1 MQVTRW
7 VHAALAAV
15 AAVEMVRAIHQPWL
29 RAAISDERLVFGWA
43 IVLPIAS
50 AAVSVLAIWRGW
62 ARGRSERAAVADIA
76 TLALAFG
83 LVLLLSLEEG
93 VATDAALVLLVVAL
107 AVRAV
112 GLVLASSDL
121 KLPAIAVPGTTSPRA
136 FVAVNAA
143 LTLLLLLW
151 PLPDTCVLGCSMRAR
166 WMPFGLAVATA
177 LTLAL
182 SWRRAPLYRRHAL
195 LWLTVPPAFAL
206 TAWSSEPQSLVGV
219 PIVAL
224 TAGIAIQGMLAL
236 HESIA
241 VGTDEAV
248 VVRRSDRAIGA
259 LLGMTV
265 LAAALA
271 LMPWVRSV
279 QPTQSDE
286 PHYLLTMASLV
297 EDHDFDLKNQY
308 DRADYADY
316 YPTPLSAR
324 HVIDVG
330 TTEVPIHDLGLP
342 IIGAIPFALGR
353 RTGVLVLMCVV
364 GACFAWRGY
373 ALLRVLD
380 FRQRTALLA
389 TGIVALLHPL
399 FTYTTQIFPD
409 PIGALL
415 VIVAAEQLARPV
427 TARRLAI
434 ASALLGILPWLSAR
448 HWFIAIGMGLV
459 VAGLAF
465 LPLVRGRARSVAP
478 LVLAAALPFAAIV
491 GAYAALDAALYGVP
505 VPNAGYFVI
514 RDQQQVLAFTPWI
527 GAAGLLLDRTFGLLS
542 HSPIYLLAFL
552 GAGSLWRRWR
562 DTRSGGVTRSPAI
575 FALSLGWLLYFVYVA
590 DIFYWWADGAPP
602 SRYLLASIGFLLVGV
617 AAGIDV
623 LRSRVAVAFAWVALV
638 CSAAVTLL
646 YALAPNIRYDLAVD
660 MRPTGGPGF
669 LWVTVTAVLRADP
682 GILFPSMVRAAL
694 EDHVLAFAWML
705 VLLALVIVGYR
716 ASRASY
722 AVGAP
727 A

>member
-1 MQVTRW
+1 MTRW
-7 VHAALAAV
+7 VHAGLAALAAV
-15 AAVEMVRAIHQPWL
+15 ELVRALHQPWL
-29 RAAISDERLVFGWA
+29 RAVISEEWLVFGWA
-43 IVLPIAS
+43 IALPIAS
-50 AAVSVLAIWRGW
+50 TAVSLLAIWRGW
-62 ARGRSERAAVADIA
+62 AQGRSERAAVADLA
-76 TLALAFG
+76 TYA
-83 LVLLLSLEEG
+83 
-93 VATDAALVLLVVAL
+93 VAL
-107 AVRAV
+107 A
-112 GLVLASSDL
+112 LVFLLALDETP
-121 KLPAIAVPGTTSPRA
+121 LPIAG
-136 FVAVNAA
+136 A
-143 LTLLLLLW
+143 LTLLMLALAARGAGLAMASREIRVPEIAFPGTRSAVAFVATNAALILLLFFW

-182 SWRRAPLYRRHAL
+182 SWRKAPLHRRHAL

-206 TAWSSEPQSLVGV
+206 TAWSSEPQSLVGA

-271 LMPWVRSV
+271 LMPWVSSV

-297 EDHDFDLKNQY
+297 DDHDFDLKNQY

-380 FRQRTALLA
+380 FRQRTALFT

-409 PIGALL
+409 LIGALL

-427 TARRLAI
+427 TARRLAV

-459 VAGLAF
+459 VAGVAF
-465 LPLVRGRARSVAP
+465 MPLVRGRPRSAVP
-478 LVLAAALPFAAIV
+478 LVLAAALPFAVIV
-491 GAYAALDAALYGVP
+491 GAYAALDASLYGVP

-514 RDQQQVLAFTPWI
+514 RDQQQVLVFTPWI
-527 GAAGLLLDRTFGLLS
+527 GVAGLLLDRTFGLLS

-552 GAGSLWRRWR
+552 GLGPLWRRWR
-562 DTRSGGVTRSPAI
+562 VTRSPAI
-575 FALSLGWLLYFVYVA
+575 LALSLGWLLYFVYVA

-602 SRYLLASIGFLLVGV
+602 SRYLLASIGFLLMGV
-617 AAGIDV
+617 AAGLDLLRSRLDL
-623 LRSRVAVAFAWVALV
+623 LRSRVAVALAWAALV

-646 YALAPNIRYDLAVD
+646 YALAPNVRYDLAVD

-682 GILFPSMVRAAL
+682 GILFPSMVQAAL
-694 EDHVLAFAWML
+694 EDHMLAIVWML
-705 VLLALVIVGYR
+705 VLLGLVIVGYR

>member
-1 MQVTRW
+1 MQLTRL
-7 VHAALAAV
+7 VHAALAGL
-15 AAVEMVRAIHQPWL
+15 AAVELVRALHQPWL
-29 RAAISDERLVFGWA
+29 RAAISEEWLVFGWA

-50 AAVSVLAIWRGW
+50 TAVSLLAIWRGW
-62 ARGRSERAAVADIA
+62 RRRRSERALVADLA
-76 TLALAFG
+76 TYA
-83 LVLLLSLEEG
+83 
-93 VATDAALVLLVVAL
+93 VAL
-107 AVRAV
+107 A
-112 GLVLASSDL
+112 LVFLLALDATP
-121 KLPAIAVPGTTSPRA
+121 LPIAG
-136 FVAVNAA
+136 A
-143 LTLLLLLW
+143 LTLLMLALAARGAGLAMASKDIRVPEIAYPGSRSAVAFVAMNAALILLLFFW

-195 LWLTVPPAFAL
+195 LWLSIPPAFAL
-206 TAWSSEPQSLVGV
+206 SAWSGEPQSLVGV

-224 TAGIAIQGMLAL
+224 TAGIAIQGLLAL
-236 HESIA
+236 HERIA
-241 VGTDEAV
+241 VGIVDA
-248 VVRRSDRAIGA
+248 RSDRAIGA

-271 LMPWVRSV
+271 LMPWVSSV

-286 PHYLLTMASLV
+286 PHYLLTMASLT

-316 YPTPLSAR
+316 YPTPLDAR

-364 GACFAWRGY
+364 GALFVWRGY

-380 FRQRTALLA
+380 FRQRTALFA

-409 PIGALL
+409 AIGALVVL
-415 VIVAAEQLARPV
+415 LAAEQLARPV
-427 TARRLAI
+427 TSRRLAV

-459 VAGLAF
+459 VAGLA
-465 LPLVRGRARSVAP
+465 LMPLVRGRPRSAVP
-478 LVLAAALPFAAIV
+478 LVLAAALPFAVIV
-491 GAYAALDAALYGVP
+491 SAYAALDASLYGVP

-527 GAAGLLLDRTFGLLS
+527 GVAGLLLDRTFGLLS

-552 GAGSLWRRWR
+552 GAGSLWRRW
-562 DTRSGGVTRSPAI
+562 GVARSPAI
-575 FALSLGWLLYFVYVA
+575 LALSLGWLLYFVYVA

-602 SRYLLASIGFLLVGV
+602 SRYLLASIGFLLLGV
-617 AAGIDV
+617 AAGLDL
-623 LRSRVAVAFAWVALV
+623 LRSRLEIALGWVALV

-660 MRPTGGPGF
+660 MKPTGGPGF
-669 LWVTVTAVLRADP
+669 LWVTVTAVLRVDP
-682 GILFPSMVRAAL
+682 GIVFPSMVRAATP
-694 EDHVLAFAWML
+694 DHVLAFAWML
-705 VLLALVIVGYR
+705 VLLGLLIVGYR

>member
-1 MQVTRW
+1 MP
-7 VHAALAAV
+7 
-15 AAVEMVRAIHQPWL
+15 E
-29 RAAISDERLVFGWA
+29 
-43 IVLPIAS
+43 IA
-50 AAVSVLAIWRGW
+50 
-62 ARGRSERAAVADIA
+62 
-76 TLALAFG
+76 F
-83 LVLLLSLEEG
+83 
-93 VATDAALVLLVVAL
+93 
-107 AVRAV
+107 
-112 GLVLASSDL
+112 
-121 KLPAIAVPGTTSPRA
+121 PGTRSTVA
-136 FVAVNAA
+136 FVAMNAA
-143 LTLLLLLW
+143 LILLLFLW

-182 SWRRAPLYRRHAL
+182 SWRRAPLPPPCAPVAHRPARVRADRVVERAAEPRGRPDRRAHRRHRDPGDARAL
-195 LWLTVPPAFAL
+195 NARLDARSDRAT
-206 TAWSSEPQSLVGV
+206 VGV
-219 PIVAL
+219 
-224 TAGIAIQGMLAL
+224 
-236 HESIA
+236 
-241 VGTDEAV
+241 
-248 VVRRSDRAIGA
+248 RSDRAIGA
-259 LLGMTV
+259 LLGLTV

-308 DRADYADY
+308 DSADYADY

-330 TTEVPIHDLGLP
+330 TTEMPIHDLGLP

-353 RTGVLVLMCVV
+353 RTGVLVLMCIV
-364 GACFAWRGY
+364 GALFAWRGY
-373 ALLRVLD
+373 ALLRVLA

-389 TGIVALLHPL
+389 TGIVALVHPL

-465 LPLVRGRARSVAP
+465 LPLVRGRARSAVP
-478 LVLAAALPFAAIV
+478 LVLAAAIPFAVIV

-562 DTRSGGVTRSPAI
+562 VTRSGGVTRSPAI
-575 FALSLGWLLYFVYVA
+575 LALFLGWLLYFVYVA

-602 SRYLLASIGFLLVGV
+602 SRYLLASIGFLLLGV
-617 AAGIDV
+617 AAGLDL
-623 LRSRVAVAFAWVALV
+623 LRSRSTCCARAVR
-638 CSAAVTLL
+638 S
-646 YALAPNIRYDLAVD
+646 RS
-660 MRPTGGPGF
+660 RGS
-669 LWVTVTAVLRADP
+669 R
-682 GILFPSMVRAAL
+682 SRAA
-694 EDHVLAFAWML
+694 
-705 VLLALVIVGYR
+705 R
-716 ASRASY
+716 R
-722 AVGAP
+722 
-727 A
+727 

>member
-1 MQVTRW
+1 MTRL
-7 VHAALAAV
+7 VHAVLAALAAV
-15 AAVEMVRAIHQPWL
+15 ELVRALHQPWL
-29 RAAISDERLVFGWA
+29 RAASSEEWLVFGWA
-43 IVLPIAS
+43 IVLPVAS
-50 AAVSVLAIWRGW
+50 AAASVLAIWRGW
-62 ARGRSERAAVADIA
+62 ARGRSERALVADLATYAVA
-76 TLALAFG
+76 LALVF
-83 LVLLLSLEEG
+83 LLAL
-93 VATDAALVLLVVAL
+93 DAPVPIAGALTLLVVAL
-107 AVRAV
+107 AVRVA
-112 GLVLASSDL
+112 GLVMASREIRV
-121 KLPAIAVPGTTSPRA
+121 PEIAFPGTRSAVA
-136 FVAVNAA
+136 FVAMNAV
-143 LTLLLLLW
+143 LILLLFLW

-166 WMPFGLAVATA
+166 WMPFGLAVATT
-177 LTLAL
+177 LTFAL
-182 SWRRAPLYRRHAL
+182 SWRRAPLYGRHAL
-195 LWLTVPPAFAL
+195 LWLTVPAAFAL

-224 TAGIAIQGMLAL
+224 AAGIAIQGMLGLNASL
-236 HESIA
+236 D
-241 VGTDEAV
+241 V
-248 VVRRSDRAIGA
+248 RSDRAIGA

-308 DRADYADY
+308 DNADYADY

-330 TTEVPIHDLGLP
+330 TTEMPIHDLGLP

-353 RTGVLVLMCVV
+353 RTGVLVLMCIV
-364 GACFAWRGY
+364 GALFAWRGY
-373 ALLRVLD
+373 ALLRVLA

-389 TGIVALLHPL
+389 TGIVALVHPL

-409 PIGALL
+409 AIGALVAL
-415 VIVAAEQLARPV
+415 VAAEQLARPV

-465 LPLVRGRARSVAP
+465 LPLVRGRARDAVP
-478 LVLAAALPFAAIV
+478 LVLAAALPFAVIV

-552 GAGSLWRRWR
+552 GAGSLWRLWR
-562 DTRSGGVTRSPAI
+562 VTRSGGVTRSPAI
-575 FALSLGWLLYFVYVA
+575 LALFLGWLLYFVYVA

-602 SRYLLASIGFLLVGV
+602 SRYLLASIGFLLLGV
-617 AAGIDV
+617 AAGLDL
-623 LRSRVAVAFAWVALV
+623 LRSRLDMLRARVAVALAWAALAG
-638 CSAAVTLL
+638 SAAVTLL

-660 MRPTGGPGF
+660 MKPTGGPGF

-705 VLLALVIVGYR
+705 VLLGLLIVGYR
-716 ASRASY
+716 ASRTSY